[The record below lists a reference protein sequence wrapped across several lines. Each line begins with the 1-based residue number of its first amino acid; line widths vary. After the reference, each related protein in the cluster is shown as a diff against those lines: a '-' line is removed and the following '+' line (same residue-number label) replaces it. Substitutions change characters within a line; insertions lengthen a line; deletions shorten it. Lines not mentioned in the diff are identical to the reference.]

1 MPERAVSGVI
11 TLLDGA
17 GHFIEHWLDRA
28 GGLLPFGPKRVSSAM
43 IKSKGCLRVARLSGE
58 LLPDGGNGSGLR
70 QSSGLALVCFSAAY
84 TISWCEAAAYPAWN
98 FRKDACLRFVEC
110 AVRKRSSM
118 SGVS

>member
-1 MPERAVSGVI
+1 VSGII

-58 LLPDGGNGSGLR
+58 LLPDGAMVGA
-70 QSSGLALVCFSAAY
+70 Q
-84 TISWCEAAAYPAWN
+84 TE
-98 FRKDACLRFVEC
+98 
-110 AVRKRSSM
+110 
-118 SGVS
+118 

>member
-17 GHFIEHWLDRA
+17 GHFIEHWLDRV

-58 LLPDGGNGSGLR
+58 LLPDGAMGRG
-70 QSSGLALVCFSAAY
+70 GLALACFSAAY
-84 TISWCEAAAYPAWN
+84 TISWREAAVLSGLE
-98 FRKDACLRFVEC
+98 FSCLCSLEC

>member
-43 IKSKGCLRVARLSGE
+43 IKSKGCLRVACLSGE
-58 LLPDGGNGSGLR
+58 FLPDGAMGRAETQKWPRASVLLSGVHDSR
-70 QSSGLALVCFSAAY
+70 
-84 TISWCEAAAYPAWN
+84 CEAAAYPAGIFGKRVLAISLN
-98 FRKDACLRFVEC
+98 AP
-110 AVRKRSSM
+110 VRKRSSM

>member
-43 IKSKGCLRVARLSGE
+43 IKSKGCLRVACLSGE
-58 LLPDGGNGSGLR
+58 FLPDGGNGSGSDTEVASR
-70 QSSGLALVCFSAAY
+70 
-84 TISWCEAAAYPAWN
+84 
-98 FRKDACLRFVEC
+98 
-110 AVRKRSSM
+110 
-118 SGVS
+118 

>member
-98 FRKDACLRFVEC
+98 FRKGRVPAFC
-110 AVRKRSSM
+110 
-118 SGVS
+118 

>member
-58 LLPDGGNGSGLR
+58 LLPDGGLSGLE
-70 QSSGLALVCFSAAY
+70 FS
-84 TISWCEAAAYPAWN
+84 
-98 FRKDACLRFVEC
+98 CLRSLERT
-110 AVRKRSSM
+110 VRKRSGM